1 MPKKYALLLIIGL
14 IPICTEAQK
23 KEFGDISKTML
34 EMEVYEKD
42 STADAVVLFDVNEAL
57 IDENLEVLL
66 KRHVRIKI
74 LTDKGMD
81 YGDVSLRFVHDED
94 RQEIDDLKAQTYNL
108 NDKGKIEKQKL
119 GRRDKFTEKI
129 SESISEVKFVAPQ
142 LRKGSIMEYEY
153 TWKSESIHDL
163 PDKYF
168 QRSIPVM
175 WADYR
180 VKVPEWFTYV
190 IFKRSFYDFYAEEQ
204 TSYEDRATVRYKV
217 YTGRPLSETLA
228 SREDRKEF
236 RTARFNYSGTEYYW
250 AMKDLPA
257 ISPEPYMKSH
267 EDYYAQ
273 VRFQLARVEF
283 PEEQP
288 ENILNTWPR
297 LISALEE
304 HDDYGKRLEENEF
317 LENLTDKLT
326 KELSGKEEKML
337 AIYNHIKEKIS
348 WDGRY
353 RLFADDAFEEI
364 YKEGTGSSSEIN
376 MILIKMLKEAGIYSS
391 PVIISTRNNGEVIDL
406 YPLTSQFNHTLVYA
420 EIDDNVM
427 VLDATDPSRPHT
439 VLPIE
444 VLNGTGLQLDG
455 DKSRWIPIGSAS
467 VNKSKKFMSVSLS
480 ENGDLKGSVSSD
492 LSGQLSINSRKII
505 KDKDEQSILS
515 NKYNAIVDSID
526 VSEPLSNIK
535 EDISFKTYFSIPSH
549 TDMSKEIAYFRPPLF
564 DNGFE
569 SSFSLKERKYP
580 VDYSYTFSKSYIST
594 ITIPENWEV
603 IEVPQS
609 VIHVTENRKAE
620 FRRLVQLNGRIITIV
635 NSLTILENRFM
646 PENYSDL
653 KSMYD
658 LMKKS
663 KDEVFVLRKI

>member
-1 MPKKYALLLIIGL
+1 MPIRYALLLFLIIGL
-14 IPICTEAQK
+14 IPICSEAQK
-23 KEFGDISKTML
+23 KDFGDVSKTML

-42 STADAVVLFDVNEAL
+42 STADAVVLFDVSEAL

-81 YGDVSLRFVHDED
+81 YGDISLRFVHDED

-108 NDKGKIEKQKL
+108 NAKGKIEKQKL

-153 TWKSESIHDL
+153 TWKSESVHDL

-175 WADYR
+175 WVDYR
-180 VKVPEWFTYV
+180 VKIPEWFTYV
-190 IFKRSFYDFYAEEQ
+190 IFKRSFHDFYAEEKN
-204 TSYEDRATVRYKV
+204 SYNDMAVVRYKV
-217 YTGRPLSETLA
+217 INGYQRL
-228 SREDRKEF
+228 DDN
-236 RTARFNYSGTEYYW
+236 RTQRFAYNGAEHYW

-257 ISPEPYMKSH
+257 VSPEPYMKSH

-317 LENLTDKLT
+317 LENLADELT
-326 KELSGKEEKML
+326 KELSGKEEKMI

-353 RLFADDAFEEI
+353 RLFADNTFEDI
-364 YKEGTGSSSEIN
+364 YKEGKGSSSEIN

-391 PVIISTRNNGEVIDL
+391 PVIISTRNNGEIIDV

-420 EIDDNVM
+420 EIDNKVM

-444 VLNGTGLQLDG
+444 VLNGTGLQMDG
-455 DKSRWIPIGSAS
+455 EKSRWIPIGSAS

-492 LSGQLSINSRKII
+492 LSGQLSISSRKII
-505 KDKDEQSILS
+505 KDEDEQSILS
-515 NKYNAIVDSID
+515 NKYNAKVDSID
-526 VSEPLSNIK
+526 VSEPLTNIK

-658 LMKKS
+658 LMEKS
-663 KDEVFVLRKI
+663 KDEVFVLKKN